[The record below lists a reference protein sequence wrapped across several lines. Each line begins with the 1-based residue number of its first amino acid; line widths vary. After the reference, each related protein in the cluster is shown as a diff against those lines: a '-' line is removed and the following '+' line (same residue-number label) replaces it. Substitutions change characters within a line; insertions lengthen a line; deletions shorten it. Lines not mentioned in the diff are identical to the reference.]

1 MKRKITLIIGI
12 LIVLSVAFYLKRE
25 NTSTIT
31 FYNKTEESIENFEI
45 KYSSEENWEKVG
57 EIKAKGKLKI
67 KSIPP
72 ENFQEGTVD
81 LRYFDKAGNEKIENI
96 VGYTE
101 KLLKFHAK
109 VEILS
114 VDKDGVFKLEIR

>member
-1 MKRKITLIIGI
+1 MKRIITLIIGI
-12 LIVLSVAFYLKRE
+12 VIVLSAIFYFKRE

-31 FYNKTEESIENFEI
+31 FNNKTRESIENFEI
-45 KYSSEENWEKVG
+45 KYSSEDIWKKVG
-57 EIKAKGKLKI
+57 EIKPRGKLKI
-67 KSIPP
+67 KSYPP

-81 LRYFDKAGNEKIENI
+81 LRYFDKNGNEKVENI

-101 KLLKFHAK
+101 KLSKFHVK

-114 VDKDGVFKLEIR
+114 VKDGVFKIEIK

>member
-1 MKRKITLIIGI
+1 MKRKITLIIAI
-12 LIVLSVAFYLKRE
+12 VIVLSTFFYLNRE

-31 FYNKTEESIENFEI
+31 FINKTEESIENFEI
-45 KYSSEENWEKVG
+45 KYSSEESWKKVG

-67 KSIPP
+67 KSTPP

-81 LRYFDKAGNEKIENI
+81 LRYFDKAGNEKTENI

-109 VEILS
+109 VEILA
-114 VDKDGVFKLEIR
+114 VEDGVYEIEIK

>member
-1 MKRKITLIIGI
+1 MKRKITLIIAI
-12 LIVLSVAFYLKRE
+12 VIVLSALFYLNRE

-31 FYNKTEESIENFEI
+31 FINKTEESIENFEI
-45 KYSSEENWEKVG
+45 KYSSEESWEKVG

-67 KSIPP
+67 KSTPP

-81 LRYFDKAGNEKIENI
+81 LRYFDKAGNEKTENI

-109 VEILS
+109 VKILS
-114 VDKDGVFKLEIR
+114 VEDGAYEIEIK

>member
-1 MKRKITLIIGI
+1 MKRKITLIIAIVVI
-12 LIVLSVAFYLKRE
+12 LSAFFYLNRE

-31 FYNKTEESIENFEI
+31 FINKTEESIENFEI
-45 KYSSEENWEKVG
+45 KYSSEESWEKVG
-57 EIKAKGKLKI
+57 EIKANVKLKI
-67 KSIPP
+67 KSTPP

-81 LRYFDKAGNEKIENI
+81 LRYFDKAGNEKTENI

-109 VEILS
+109 VEILA
-114 VDKDGVFKLEIR
+114 VEDGVYEIEIK

>member
-1 MKRKITLIIGI
+1 MKRKITLIIAI
-12 LIVLSVAFYLKRE
+12 VIVLSALFYLNRE

-31 FYNKTEESIENFEI
+31 FINKTEESIENFEI
-45 KYSSEENWEKVG
+45 KYSSEESWEKVG

-81 LRYFDKAGNEKIENI
+81 LRYFDKAGNEKTENI

-109 VEILS
+109 VEILA
-114 VDKDGVFKLEIR
+114 VEDGVYEIEIK

>member
-12 LIVLSVAFYLKRE
+12 AIVLLAIFYFKRE

-31 FYNKTEESIENFEI
+31 FHNKTEKSIENFEI
-45 KYSSEENWEKVG
+45 KYSSEENWKKVG

-81 LRYFDKAGNEKIENI
+81 LRYFDKEGNEKIENI

-101 KLLKFHAK
+101 KLLKFHVK

-114 VDKDGVFKLEIR
+114 VKDGVYEIEVR

>member
-1 MKRKITLIIGI
+1 MKRKITLIIAI
-12 LIVLSVAFYLKRE
+12 VIVLSALFYLNRE

-31 FYNKTEESIENFEI
+31 FINKTEESIENFEI
-45 KYSSEENWEKVG
+45 KYSSEESWQKVG

-67 KSIPP
+67 KSTPP

-81 LRYFDKAGNEKIENI
+81 LRYFDSAGNEKTENI

-109 VEILS
+109 VEILA
-114 VDKDGVFKLEIR
+114 VEDGVYEIEIK

>member
-1 MKRKITLIIGI
+1 MKRKITLIIAI
-12 LIVLSVAFYLKRE
+12 MIVLSALFYLNRE

-31 FYNKTEESIENFEI
+31 FINKTEESIENFEI
-45 KYSSEENWEKVG
+45 KYSSEESWEKVG

-81 LRYFDKAGNEKIENI
+81 LRYFDKAGNEKTENI

-109 VEILS
+109 VEILA
-114 VDKDGVFKLEIR
+114 VEDGVYEIEIK

>member
-1 MKRKITLIIGI
+1 MKRKITLIIAI
-12 LIVLSVAFYLKRE
+12 VIVLSALFYLNRE

-31 FYNKTEESIENFEI
+31 FINKTEESIENFEI
-45 KYSSEENWEKVG
+45 KYSSEESWEKVG

-81 LRYFDKAGNEKIENI
+81 LRYFDKVGNEKTENI

-109 VEILS
+109 VEILA
-114 VDKDGVFKLEIR
+114 VEDGVYEIEIK

>member
-12 LIVLSVAFYLKRE
+12 LIVLSIVFYFKRE
-25 NTSTIT
+25 KTSIIT

-45 KYSSEENWEKVG
+45 KYSSEDNWQKVG

-67 KSIPP
+67 KSMPP
-72 ENFQEGTVD
+72 KNFQEGTVD
-81 LRYFDKAGNEKIENI
+81 LRYFDNAGSEKIENI

-101 KLLKFHAK
+101 KQSKFHINI
-109 VEILS
+109 EILS
-114 VDKDGVFKLEIR
+114 VDKDGIFKIEIK

>member
-1 MKRKITLIIGI
+1 MKRKITLIIAI
-12 LIVLSVAFYLKRE
+12 VIVLSALFYLYRE

-31 FYNKTEESIENFEI
+31 FINKTEESIENFEI
-45 KYSSEENWEKVG
+45 KYSSEESWEKVE

-67 KSIPP
+67 KSTPP

-81 LRYFDKAGNEKIENI
+81 LRYFDKAGNEKTENI

-109 VEILS
+109 VEILA
-114 VDKDGVFKLEIR
+114 VEDGVYEIEIK

>member
-1 MKRKITLIIGI
+1 MKREITLIIAI
-12 LIVLSVAFYLKRE
+12 VIVLSALFYLNRE

-31 FYNKTEESIENFEI
+31 FINKTEESIENFEI
-45 KYSSEENWEKVG
+45 KYSSEESWEKVG

-67 KSIPP
+67 KSTPP

-81 LRYFDKAGNEKIENI
+81 LRYFDEAGNEITENI

-109 VEILS
+109 VEILA
-114 VDKDGVFKLEIR
+114 VEDGVYEIEIR

>member
-1 MKRKITLIIGI
+1 MKRKITLIIAI
-12 LIVLSVAFYLKRE
+12 VIVLSALFYLNRE

-31 FYNKTEESIENFEI
+31 FINKTEESIENFEI
-45 KYSSEENWEKVG
+45 KYSSEESWEKVG

-67 KSIPP
+67 KSTPP

-81 LRYFDKAGNEKIENI
+81 LRYFDKEGNEKTENI

-109 VEILS
+109 VEILA
-114 VDKDGVFKLEIR
+114 VEDGVYEIEIK

>member
-1 MKRKITLIIGI
+1 MKRKITLIIAI
-12 LIVLSVAFYLKRE
+12 VIVLSALFYLNRE

-31 FYNKTEESIENFEI
+31 FINKTEESIGNFEI
-45 KYSSEENWEKVG
+45 KYSSEESWEKVG

-67 KSIPP
+67 KSTPP

-81 LRYFDKAGNEKIENI
+81 LRYFDKEGNEKTENI

-109 VEILS
+109 VEILA
-114 VDKDGVFKLEIR
+114 VEDGVYEIEIK

>member
-1 MKRKITLIIGI
+1 MKRKITLIIAI
-12 LIVLSVAFYLKRE
+12 VIVLSTFFYLNRE

-31 FYNKTEESIENFEI
+31 FINKTEESIENFEI
-45 KYSSEENWEKVG
+45 KYSSEESWKKVG

-67 KSIPP
+67 KSTPP

-81 LRYFDKAGNEKIENI
+81 LRYFDKAGNEKTENI

-109 VEILS
+109 VEILA
-114 VDKDGVFKLEIR
+114 VEDGVYEIEIR

>member
-1 MKRKITLIIGI
+1 MKRKITLIIAI
-12 LIVLSVAFYLKRE
+12 VIVLSALFYLNRK

-31 FYNKTEESIENFEI
+31 FINKTEESIENFEI
-45 KYSSEENWEKVG
+45 KYSSEESWEKVG
-57 EIKAKGKLKI
+57 EIKTKGKLKI
-67 KSIPP
+67 KSTPP

-81 LRYFDKAGNEKIENI
+81 LRYFDKAGNEKTENI

-109 VEILS
+109 VEILA
-114 VDKDGVFKLEIR
+114 VEDGVYEIEIR